1 MVAGRGQVAEREPAA
16 VGETRTHSL
25 THSLTHCP
33 DQLTHSL
40 TRNYSY
46 KRTRTVFSNVHT
58 HSLITQLTPLLP
70 CSLTP
75 LLTHSLTPSR
85 TRTRAAPT
93 DPPTGWTTAMT
104 MTPRAA
110 ARKKKTR
117 ECSSPHHHSLT
128 QSLTHYLLPCAR
140 HCTVLHCSH
149 CTSADHT
156 PTHSSTPSTLTL
168 SLTYSLTHFLA
179 LPQDGAQDDPVHAP
193 HQPGPER
200 AHDHH
205 LAAVHPH
212 HH

>member
-1 MVAGRGQVAEREPAA
+1 MQWSQDVDKSQNGNPLLSVRPA
-16 VGETRTHSL
+16 L

-128 QSLTHYLLPCAR
+128 HSLTHYLLPCAR
-140 HCTVLHCSH
+140 HCTAVTARLLTTHP
-149 CTSADHT
+149 HT
-156 PTHSSTPSTLTL
+156 LPLPQPSL
-168 SLTYSLTHFLA
+168 YHSLTHS
-179 LPQDGAQDDPVHAP
+179 
-193 HQPGPER
+193 
-200 AHDHH
+200 
-205 LAAVHPH
+205 AAGWCPR
-212 HH
+212 